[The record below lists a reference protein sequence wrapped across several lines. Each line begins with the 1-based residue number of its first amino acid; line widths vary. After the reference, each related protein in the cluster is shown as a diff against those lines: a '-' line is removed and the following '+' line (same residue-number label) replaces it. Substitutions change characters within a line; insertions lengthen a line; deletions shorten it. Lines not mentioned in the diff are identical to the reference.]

1 MNTAVA
7 GPALEHG
14 LVLRDGLR
22 TYCREYVGPADEW
35 PVVCL
40 PGITRNCRDFEDL
53 APELARTRRVFTPD
67 LRGRGRSDHYPEWR
81 RYNLDS
87 YVADVVALLD
97 HFALTRVVIIG
108 TSLGGII
115 GMTLGARHPQRL
127 AGLVLNDIGPELDPV
142 GLQRIGSSVGEP
154 LSVVDWDVAAE
165 RARTGYAAIL
175 PEYTADDWQKFSRRI
190 YREVAP
196 GRIERDMDR
205 NIARA
210 LAEYRD
216 GPQDFWRE
224 FRALAALPML
234 CLRGEWS
241 DLLSVS
247 TLQAMQQAHP
257 KLQTVTIA
265 ARGHT
270 PTLDEPASRAAISA
284 FLATLP
290 RAA

>member
-1 MNTAVA
+1 MSATGVVR
-7 GPALEHG
+7 PLEH
-14 LVLRDGLR
+14 LLELRDGLR
-22 TYCREYVGPADEW
+22 TYCREYVGPTQEW
-35 PVVCL
+35 PVLCL

-67 LRGRGRSDHYPEWR
+67 LRGRGRSDRDPDWR

-87 YVADVVALLD
+87 YVADVVALMD
-97 HFALTRVVIIG
+97 HFALGRVVIIG

-154 LSVVDWDVAAE
+154 LSVVDWDAAAE
-165 RARTGYAAIL
+165 RARVGYAAIL
-175 PEYTADDWQKFSRRI
+175 PDYTPDTWQKFARRI
-190 YREVAP
+190 YREIAP
-196 GRIERDMDR
+196 GRIERDMDPG
-205 NIARA
+205 IARA
-210 LAEYRD
+210 LAEYRG
-216 GPQDFWRE
+216 GPQDFWQE
-224 FRALAALPML
+224 FHLLAALPML

-241 DLLSVS
+241 DLLSVA
-247 TLQAMQQAHP
+247 TLRAMQRAHP
-257 KLQTVTIA
+257 QLQTVTIT

-270 PTLDEPASRAAISA
+270 PTLDEPASRAAINA

-290 RAA
+290 RAV

>member
-1 MNTAVA
+1 MLA
-7 GPALEHG
+7 
-14 LVLRDGLR
+14 LRDGLR
-22 TYCREYVGPADEW
+22 TYCREYAGSMQEW

-40 PGITRNCRDFEDL
+40 PGLTRNCRDFEDL
-53 APELARTRRVFTPD
+53 ATELARTRRVFTPD
-67 LRGRGRSDHYPEWR
+67 LRGRGRSDHDPEWR

-97 HFALTRVVIIG
+97 HFALARVVIIG
-108 TSLGGII
+108 TSLGGIV
-115 GMTLGARHPQRL
+115 GMTLGARHPERL
-127 AGLVLNDIGPELDPV
+127 AGLVLNDIGPELDPAGV
-142 GLQRIGSSVGEP
+142 QRIGTSVGEP
-154 LSVVDWDVAAE
+154 LSVADWDAAAE
-165 RARTGYAAIL
+165 RARIGYAAIL
-175 PEYTADDWQKFSRRI
+175 PDYTPEAWRKFAQRI

-210 LAEYRD
+210 LAENRE

-224 FRALAALPML
+224 FHALAALPIL

-241 DLLSVS
+241 DLLSAA

-257 KLQTVTIA
+257 QLQTITIA